1 VVNHAMAEVLKIV
14 SVQRGHD
21 PREFVLAAFGGAGP
35 LHAAAVAG
43 ELGIS
48 EVICPPIPGAFS
60 ALGLIGTD
68 LKRDY
73 VQTLSAANGIAD
85 PATLETAFIAL
96 ESKGAA
102 MLDRAGVGPGQR
114 RFERFV
120 DARYA
125 RQSFELVVPVPTR
138 PVDCVALKKIAETFH
153 DRHLHTYGHNNRD
166 EPVHIIS
173 VRLAAIGAT
182 PPVPIRDKVAPA
194 RSDAVKDKRQIWF
207 RATGSV
213 EATIYDRRR
222 MPSGL
227 AVTGPAVIE
236 SLESTILVPP
246 AWQARMNE
254 DGYVLLT
261 VCDAG

>member
-1 VVNHAMAEVLKIV
+1 
-14 SVQRGHD
+14 
-21 PREFVLAAFGGAGP
+21 VLAAFGGAGP
-35 LHAAAVAG
+35 LHAAALAG

-73 VQTLSAANGIAD
+73 VQTLPAANGIAD
-85 PATLETAFIAL
+85 PTTLETALMAL
-96 ESKGAA
+96 ERKGAA
-102 MLDRAGVGPGQR
+102 MLDRAGVAPGQR

-125 RQSFELVVPVPTR
+125 RQSFELVVQVPTR
-138 PVDCVALKKIAETFH
+138 PVDCAALEKIAETFH

-166 EPVHIIS
+166 EPVQIVSI
-173 VRLAAIGAT
+173 RLAAIGAT
-182 PPVPIRDKVAPA
+182 RPVLIRDTVAPA
-194 RSDAVKDKRQIWF
+194 RTDAVKDKRQASF
-207 RATGSV
+207 RETGLV

-236 SLESTILVPP
+236 SLESTILVLPGC
-246 AWQARMNE
+246 QAEMNE
-254 DGYVLLT
+254 DGYVLLMRL
-261 VCDAG
+261 G

>member
-1 VVNHAMAEVLKIV
+1 M
-14 SVQRGHD
+14 
-21 PREFVLAAFGGAGP
+21 
-35 LHAAAVAG
+35 
-43 ELGIS
+43 
-48 EVICPPIPGAFS
+48 
-60 ALGLIGTD
+60 
-68 LKRDY
+68 
-73 VQTLSAANGIAD
+73 
-85 PATLETAFIAL
+85 AL
-96 ESKGAA
+96 ERKGAA
-102 MLDRAGVGPGQR
+102 MLDRAGVAPGQR

-138 PVDCVALKKIAETFH
+138 PVDCGALEKIAETFH
-153 DRHLHTYGHNNRD
+153 ERHLHTYGHNNRD
-166 EPVHIIS
+166 EPVQIVS

-194 RSDAVKDKRQIWF
+194 RTDAVKDKRQAWF
-207 RATGSV
+207 RETGLV

-236 SLESTILVPP
+236 SLESTILVLPGC
-246 AWQARMNE
+246 QAEMNE

-261 VCDAG
+261 RLG